1 MKTLGQSRLSGTQ
14 LSKRINEKTAA
25 DVPVSISDYVN
36 TAMGDVS
43 VNATIDILPQPK
55 QELPKLQSVDN
66 VFASSETMKKL
77 LKAMANT
84 KPNK

>member
-14 LSKRINEKTAA
+14 LSKRIRETPEI

-36 TAMGDVS
+36 TAMSEVS

-55 QELPKLQSVDN
+55 KELPKLQTKEN
-66 VFASSETMKKL
+66 MFANSEAMKKL